1 MVNNLENTQQRI
13 KAMTK
18 QNIVTFAPGERILKK
33 GEKAEKAY
41 MIRSGTVRV
50 YLRNNDKVVDLAK
63 LGKDEIF
70 GETSMFTD
78 SEYGANVDALE
89 ETELLEI
96 TDESLKSMMESADP
110 VLCAIVNML
119 IKRLNETN
127 TKLLESETREFMDIA
142 FV

>member
-1 MVNNLENTQQRI
+1 M
-13 KAMTK
+13 
-18 QNIVTFAPGERILKK
+18 KK
-33 GEKAEKAY
+33 GEKADKAY

-50 YLRNNDKVVDLAK
+50 YLKNNDKVLDLAH

-78 SEYGANVDALE
+78 AEYGANVDALE

-96 TDESLKSMMESADP
+96 TDESLKSMMDSADP

-127 TKLLESETREFMDIA
+127 KKLLESETREFMDIA